1 MEQIIEAG
9 ISDIVVV
16 LGDNMPNKVVE
27 YYGDGRSFGANIT
40 YVYQGKARGL
50 ADAVYKIKDVVK
62 DDKFIVYLRR

>member
-1 MEQIIEAG
+1 LEQIIEAG

-40 YVYQGKARGL
+40 YVYQGKARG
-50 ADAVYKIKDVVK
+50 
-62 DDKFIVYLRR
+62 FS